1 MKHRKFVVLSTVI
14 MVGVA
19 CAVAG
24 LALYTNYSVKASVP
38 SLPDALSNIPSD
50 CQFIFGINVQKFVSS
65 PAYARFQQ
73 KHGGQIGSD
82 LALFT
87 EKTGVDPQK
96 DISYLV
102 AAGRAREKGKREGVV
117 IVAGRFDRD
126 KITAY
131 IRSKSTPVETE
142 YGGASVL
149 MVPEHSGDAINKG
162 IVFLN
167 DGEIALG
174 DLESLKSVLDIRAK
188 GNRSI
193 LFNPA
198 MSQLINGISAEEMF
212 WFAGDATGILANAPI
227 STPLGANISSIQNI
241 VGTLNINDTVMGK
254 ITATAV
260 NADSAAKLAD
270 VARGFVALGQLSG
283 DQNPDLKTLLGGL
296 AISQNSAQVSIALNF
311 PADLLD
317 KLGTPHRVR

>member
-1 MKHRKFVVLSTVI
+1 MKHRKFVVISTVI
-14 MVGVA
+14 MVGIA

-73 KHGGQIGSD
+73 RHGAQIGSD
-82 LALFT
+82 LAQFI
-87 EKTGVDPQK
+87 EKTGVDPRT

-102 AAGRAREKGKREGVV
+102 AAGRAKDKRKGEGVV
-117 IVAGRFDRD
+117 IVAGKFNKD

-142 YGGASVL
+142 YAGASVL
-149 MVPEHSGDAINKG
+149 MVPERSGEAINKG
-162 IVFLN
+162 LVFLD

-188 GNRSI
+188 GNKSI
-193 LFNPA
+193 MFNPT
-198 MSQLINGISAEEMF
+198 MSKLINGISPEEMF
-212 WFAGDATGILANAPI
+212 WFAGDATGIIANAPV
-227 STPLGANISSIQNI
+227 STPLGANISSIQSI
-241 VGTLNINDTVMGK
+241 VGTLNIAETVMGK
-254 ITATAV
+254 ITATAA

-296 AISQNSAQVSIALNF
+296 AISQDSTQVSIALNF
-311 PADLLD
+311 PTDLLD
-317 KLGTPHRVR
+317 KLGTLHRPR